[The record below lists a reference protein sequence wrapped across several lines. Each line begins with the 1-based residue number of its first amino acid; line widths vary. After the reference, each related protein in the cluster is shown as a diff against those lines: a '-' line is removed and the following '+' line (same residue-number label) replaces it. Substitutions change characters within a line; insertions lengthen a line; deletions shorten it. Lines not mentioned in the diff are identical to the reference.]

1 VANGMVY
8 VGSEDA
14 KVYAYALNAGSN
26 AVYER
31 NKTQLASFTTLHPD
45 FRLKASEP

>member
-1 VANGMVY
+1 MVY

-14 KVYAYALNAGSN
+14 RLYAYALNAGSN
-26 AVYER
+26 AVHKR
-31 NKTQLASFTTLHPD
+31 NNTQPPSFTTLHPD